1 MAKKFKYD
9 FYSLIEIIESKECL
23 WDKTK
28 EVSKDKV
35 LRRNAW
41 RDVCAFLEPNFE
53 DMDQKNKDE
62 ITSAVMNKWSN
73 IRDTFTKSLKTKS
86 GQAAKKK
93 YIYSDNLQF
102 LLKTVTPDETDS
114 SIPTENDSESLPE
127 SQQTSHSNL
136 DQSIP
141 SPSVTV
147 HL

>member
-9 FYSLIEIIESKECL
+9 IYSSIEIIESKECL

-62 ITSAVMNKWSN
+62 IILPPVFIVYLPLWFKMPRHALFSNSEMHELVDVMFNCIQIGGSQILNYLK
-73 IRDTFTKSLKTKS
+73 TFTRDLER
-86 GQAAKKK
+86 
-93 YIYSDNLQF
+93 L
-102 LLKTVTPDETDS
+102 V
-114 SIPTENDSESLPE
+114 
-127 SQQTSHSNL
+127 HSCQNGIL
-136 DQSIP
+136 DVQIDIMWK
-141 SPSVTV
+141 
-147 HL
+147 